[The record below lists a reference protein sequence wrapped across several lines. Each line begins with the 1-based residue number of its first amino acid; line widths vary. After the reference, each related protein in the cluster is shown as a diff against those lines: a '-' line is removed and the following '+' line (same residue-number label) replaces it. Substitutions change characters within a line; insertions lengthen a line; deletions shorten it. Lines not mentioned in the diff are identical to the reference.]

1 MAENAQNLTPHDSRH
16 GGCECLHILHHAR
29 TLRFPA
35 NHPAYCH
42 RSAPVQTGSSD
53 AEVWRKLSTL
63 RPLAMNDGSNDNSHE
78 RAQQRRTTNNS
89 SRYKRNRHKRKRQK
103 QCYTKTAAGKY
114 FDSRKVMKRVLT
126 VFLGHLTRS
135 ICAEFT
141 HCERFWDELRQ

>member
-16 GGCECLHILHHAR
+16 GGCDYLRILHHAR

-42 RSAPVQTGSSD
+42 RSAPVHTGRSD
-53 AEVWRKLSTL
+53 AEVWRKFSTL
-63 RPLAMNDGSNDNSHE
+63 RPFAMNDGNNDNSCKRTH
-78 RAQQRRTTNNS
+78 QRSTANNGS
-89 SRYKRNRHKRKRQK
+89 WYRRKYQK
-103 QCYTKTAAGKY
+103 YRYTKTVASKN

-126 VFLGHLTRS
+126 VFGEHQMRRV
-135 ICAEFT
+135 CAEFT